1 MNILMCIGNSE
12 RGDDGMSHYVATH
25 FKHPDWTVLDC
36 GTVPENFTG
45 VVKKAKPDR
54 AVLLD
59 VADMD
64 LAPGQIRSIPRDR
77 IRHVSVGTHSIPL
90 YLLMDYLGESTPEVL
105 FVGIQPTTL
114 DYGDT
119 LSAIVKKAAGELVKI
134 LKTGH
139 LDEIEILKE
148 EAPAG

>member
-45 VVKKAKPDR
+45 VVKKAKPDKV
-54 AVLLD
+54 VLLD

-64 LAPGQIRSIPRDR
+64 LAPGEIRRIPRDR
-77 IRHVSVGTHSIPL
+77 IRHVSIGTHSIPL
-90 YLLMDYLGESTPEVL
+90 YLLMDYIGESALEVI

-119 LSAIVKKAAGELVKI
+119 LSAVVKKAAGALMKVFKSG
-134 LKTGH
+134 K
-139 LDEIEILKE
+139 LDGIETLKE
-148 EAPAG
+148 DATAG

>member
-12 RGDDGMSHYVATH
+12 RGDDSMSHYVASH

-45 VVKKAKPDR
+45 VVKKAKPDKV
-54 AVLLD
+54 VLLD

-64 LAPGQIRSIPRDR
+64 LAPGQIRRIPRDR

-90 YLLMDYLGESTPEVL
+90 YLLMDYLGESALEVL
-105 FVGIQPTTL
+105 FIGIQHTTV

-119 LSAIVKKAAGELVKI
+119 LSAIVNKAADELVKI
-134 LKTGH
+134 LKTGK
-139 LDEIEILKE
+139 LDKIEALKE
-148 EAPAG
+148 DADG